1 MKKLFPLL
9 TFVVFVLSGLGTSAL
24 AVTTANTFNV
34 TANLTAQC
42 LINTAA
48 SALDFGTYTA
58 FGSASNSA
66 PTTAISFKCS
76 KGTALTSVAF
86 DTGSGSGVVMGLA
99 YTMTVGTGVLVS
111 GTAATATVGA
121 TADVTTYTVTGG
133 MASGQAG
140 AGSGSASV
148 LRTLTLTY

>member
-1 MKKLFPLL
+1 MKKLLPLL
-9 TFVVFVLSGLGTSAL
+9 TFVVLGLSVLGNSAL

-34 TANLTAQC
+34 TAILTAQC
-42 LINTAA
+42 LVSTAA
-48 SALDFGTYTA
+48 SSLDFGTYTA
-58 FGSASNSA
+58 FGSATTPA

-76 KGTALTSVAF
+76 KGTTLTSVAF

-99 YTMTVGTGVLVS
+99 YTMTVGSGVLVG
-111 GTAATATVGA
+111 GTAATSTTAA

-148 LRTLTLTY
+148 TRTLTLTY